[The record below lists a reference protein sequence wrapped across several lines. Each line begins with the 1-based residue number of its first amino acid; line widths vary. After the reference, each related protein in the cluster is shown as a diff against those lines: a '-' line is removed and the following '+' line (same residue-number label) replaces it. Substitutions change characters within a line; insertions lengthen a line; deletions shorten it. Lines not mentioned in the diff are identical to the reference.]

1 MATYQAQKK
10 PGVGRNLSPSTGIPR
25 KVPVDCAE
33 IRQGFMTRE
42 VLSGPSLDEHL
53 KVCRHCAELCNDSG
67 ALGRRLASV
76 GSQAPGSTS
85 LQLTAT
91 ESLIERERGL
101 RAFLRSRSTRV
112 RWLLSLSLPALLL
125 ARELLGKR
133 VPWRQLR
140 QLSASR
146 MIAGLLL
153 LGLFGLV
160 AHSALRPLPI
170 QRRAARLR
178 SALAVVAWCLPCVL
192 WFAPEAQAS
201 ADEFSGAFAWRSL
214 TCFAYGSVFAAPACA
229 LLWAMDRGVR
239 VPYRVWALAAASVA
253 LLANLIL
260 MLHCPIT
267 GRAHLVAGHFSIG
280 LAWFAAVSS
289 AEWCMRRAE

>member
-1 MATYQAQKK
+1 
-10 PGVGRNLSPSTGIPR
+10 
-25 KVPVDCAE
+25 VDCTE
-33 IRQGFMTRE
+33 IRQGFIAGE
-42 VLSGPSLDEHL
+42 VPSGASVDEHL
-53 KVCRHCAELCNDSG
+53 QVCEHCAELFDNSG
-67 ALGRRLASV
+67 ALGRRLASIR
-76 GSQAPGSTS
+76 SQAAGFTS
-85 LQLTAT
+85 LQLAET

-112 RWLLSLSLPALLL
+112 RWLLSLSVPALVL
-125 ARELLGKR
+125 ARELLRKR
-133 VPWRQLR
+133 AHWR
-140 QLSASR
+140 QLSAPR
-146 MIAGLLL
+146 MIGGLLL

-170 QRRAARLR
+170 ERRAARLR

-214 TCFAYGSVFAAPACA
+214 TCFAYGSALAAPAFG

-239 VPYRVWALAAASVA
+239 VPYRVWALAAGSVA

-260 MLHCPIT
+260 ILHCPIT
-267 GRAHLVAGHFSIG
+267 GRAHLVAGHLSIG
-280 LAWFAAVSS
+280 LAWFAAISA
-289 AEWCMRRAE
+289 AEWSMRRAE